1 MDLIWDFLRTI
12 LKLYKKRK
20 LVRKILELKKISK
33 RILSIAFVCGIIISG
48 KSFAI
53 EFEASITDE
62 YKKWMNLP
70 EEQKLET
77 LMPQTSYTE
86 VPKNILEE
94 YNFSTKVPN
103 IISQLLTN
111 NSNLENVAAQV
122 LEPKYSLNEKVD
134 LRVENQESTTECWA
148 FSSLKALETNIALK
162 TETRELQ
169 NFSERHMD
177 YATTKTFTDG
187 VNPIGYNRELGNG
200 GLPIVAYSY
209 LTNGTGAVLEEDM
222 PFEDNEKKVSLSEI
236 NKNVDTVVTDYVQL
250 PTIRKEYSTY
260 GDGNTRT
267 VKYTDSSG
275 REYTEEELK
284 AARNIIKEHL
294 VTNGAISSIT
304 AANKTQYYDKS
315 VAFHAKNYN
324 CNSTNEKRD
333 HAITIVGWDDNYS
346 RENFRDGARPTS
358 DGAYL
363 VLNSYSEE
371 NFDKGYMYVSYED
384 YFIESEIY
392 GVQSAKKVDYDKIYQ
407 QDFFGGVFQISSQS
421 LDSAYYGTSF
431 KRNTS
436 EKEILNNIGISLS
449 SYSKLEIYVNPTG
462 TSMNVN
468 DIIKVGETN
477 DILAPGYH
485 RININPIELNS
496 EVFAIVIK
504 QYSSEGEFS
513 FRVEAKVNGT
523 AYANV
528 TTEDRS
534 AFSPDGRNWEKL
546 SDLAIRD
553 VDMKTADVCI
563 KGFTTRD
570 SEPVTPPDE
579 PDEPVTP
586 PDEPDE
592 PVTPPDE
599 PDEPVTPPDEPDEP
613 VTPPDE
619 PDEPVTPPDEPDEPV
634 TPPDEP
640 DKPVNPENKFE
651 VKNYKLDGKY
661 IMNITH
667 ETSIIDFLKNI
678 NTNMEISFFSEDDKE
693 IKKTDGIVKTGMK
706 LKLSD
711 GTMYN
716 LIVRGDVNRDGRVTL
731 TDISKLLL
739 HYNETKGFEVTNEY
753 SLKGCDL
760 NLDGKVSL
768 TDLSQIIRLYNSI

>member
-1 MDLIWDFLRTI
+1 MRN
-12 LKLYKKRK
+12 
-20 LVRKILELKKISK
+20 ILELKKFNK
-33 RILSIAFVCGIIISG
+33 RILGITFACGIIISG
-48 KSFAI
+48 KAFAI
-53 EFEASITDE
+53 DFDANITNE
-62 YKKWMNLP
+62 YKEWMNLSQ
-70 EEQKLET
+70 EEKEET
-77 LMPQTSYTE
+77 LMPQTTYTE
-86 VPKNILEE
+86 VPKNILEG

-111 NSNLENVAAQV
+111 DSNLENVSAQV
-122 LEPKYSLNEKVD
+122 LEPKYSLNEKLD
-134 LRVENQESTTECWA
+134 LRIENQGTTTECWA
-148 FSSLKALETNIALK
+148 FSSLKALESNIALK
-162 TETRELQ
+162 TGTRELQ

-177 YATTKTFTDG
+177 YATSKTFTDG
-187 VNPIGYNRELGNG
+187 INPIAYNRELGNG

-222 PFEDNEKKVSLSEI
+222 PFEDNEKKISLSEI
-236 NKNVDTVVTDYVQL
+236 NKKVDTVVTDYVAL
-250 PTIRKEYSTY
+250 PTIRKEYSTW
-260 GDGNTRT
+260 GDGNTRS
-267 VKYTDSSG
+267 VKYTDASG
-275 REYTEEELK
+275 REYTEDELK

-392 GVQSAKKVDYDKIYQ
+392 GVQSAKKVDYDNIYQ
-407 QDFFGGVFQISSQS
+407 QDFFGGIFQINSQS

-431 KRNTS
+431 KRDTA

-449 SYSKLEIYVNPTG
+449 SYSKLEIYVNPNG
-462 TSMNVN
+462 TSMNLN

-477 DILAPGYH
+477 DILTPGYH
-485 RININPIELNS
+485 RININPVELNS
-496 EVFAIVIK
+496 EEFAIVVK

-513 FRVEAKVNGT
+513 FRIESKVDGT
-523 AYANV
+523 SYANV

-534 AFSPDGRNWEKL
+534 AFSTDGQKWEKL

-563 KGFTTRD
+563 KGFTTKE
-570 SEPVTPPDE
+570 SEPVTP

-586 PDEPDE
+586 PDEP
-592 PVTPPDE
+592 VTP
-599 PDEPVTPPDEPDEP
+599 PDEPVTPPDEP
-613 VTPPDE
+613 VTP
-619 PDEPVTPPDEPDEPV
+619 PDEPVTPPDEPVTPPDEPV

-640 DKPVNPENKFE
+640 VTPENKFV
-651 VKNYKLDGKY
+651 VKEYKLDGKY
-661 IMNITH
+661 IMNIRH
-667 ETSIIDFLKNI
+667 ETNITDFLKNI
-678 NTNMEISFFSEDDKE
+678 TTNMEIDIFTEDEKE
-693 IKKTDGIVKTGMK
+693 IKKTDEIIKTGMK

-711 GTMYN
+711 GSTYN

-731 TDISKLLL
+731 TDVSKLLL